1 MDIHERLEQWTKV
14 FCEYS
19 YNNETYAQLAF
30 HLVLGQVW
38 KRRFI
43 WKGAQRLDGRISI
56 GIFWDSSGGKSAPYG
71 FVKEALESA
80 GKTVND
86 LDDYTDAA
94 LVGTW
99 TEDPDAEDGED
110 NLILEEGIIQIS
122 DVIHFDE
129 ASTLFVETAHTKK
142 AVTFLEKSLNPIG
155 SAQSEIVKKL
165 ARGPPIQFFSDLS
178 LYLTSYIPEGLG
190 EEFMNKGLMQRV
202 LILPKRLTYANRV
215 ENIRADADRLGKKT
229 VVPEDYDEIM
239 EWFSN
244 LGQTEDARLIRDEKI
259 DWIWDDVR
267 DYIKNRNVRLLTLTQ
282 NLDSG
287 VQSVANSM
295 IARYVNFM
303 YVMATHCASIELR
316 TRITKEDVDYSY
328 ALVRD
333 ILEYVLPFLEMD
345 AGIAKKGGKEER
357 LAKELRKL
365 HTRLLTQYA
374 DRPQSKDGWVLKSDL
389 WSLAESELKT
399 SSSTLYRATR
409 ECDWLTETTI
419 KRKKYVRIV

>member
-1 MDIHERLEQWTKV
+1 MDIHERLDQWTKV

-19 YNNETYAQLAF
+19 YNNETYAQLCF
-30 HLVLGQVW
+30 HLVMGQVW

-43 WKGAQRLDGRISI
+43 YKGAQRLDGRISI
-56 GIFWDSSGGKSAPYG
+56 GVFWDSSGGKSAPYG

-110 NLILEEGIIQIS
+110 NLVLEEGIIQLS

-142 AVTFLEKSLNPIG
+142 AVTFLEKALNPMG
-155 SAQSEIVKKL
+155 SAQSLIVKKL
-165 ARGPPIQFFSDLS
+165 ARGPPIEFYSDLS

-190 EEFMNKGLMQRV
+190 EEFLNKGLMQRV
-202 LILPKRLTYANRV
+202 IILPKRLTYANRV
-215 ENIRADADRLGKKT
+215 ENIRADADRLGRKT
-229 VVPEDYDEIM
+229 VVPEEYESIM
-239 EWFSN
+239 EWVTNESHQEN
-244 LGQTEDARLIRDEKI
+244 ARVQQGIPHE
-259 DWIWDDVR
+259 WIWDDVR
-267 DYIKNRNVRLLTLTQ
+267 DYVKNRNVRLLALTQ
-282 NLDSG
+282 NLDTG
-287 VQSVANSM
+287 VQGVANSM

-303 YVMATHCASIELR
+303 YVIATHCASISNR

-328 ALVRD
+328 ALIRD
-333 ILEYVLPFLEMD
+333 LFEFILPFLEMD

-357 LAKELRKL
+357 LMKELKKL
-365 HTRLLTQYA
+365 HTKLLQRKPN
-374 DRPQSKDGWVLKSDL
+374 DDGWVLKSEL
-389 WSLAESELKT
+389 WSMAETELHT

-409 ECDWLTETTI
+409 ECDWLVETTI
-419 KRKKYVRIV
+419 KRKKFVRIT